1 MKQYDLVIKN
11 GTIIDGTGLPRFKG
25 DLAIRQGRVAKIGR
39 VDASQAA
46 QVIDAHGLIVAPGF
60 VDLHTHYDAQVHW
73 DPYCTIS
80 GWHGVTSVA
89 IGNCGFGFAPAR
101 PAVRERLLRM
111 MTRTE
116 QIPYESMVE
125 GMGLDWDWETL
136 PEWMDHLDRV
146 PKGVN
151 LLSYVPLNPV
161 LVHVM
166 GLEGAKSGRM
176 PTAAEMAE
184 IKRIVHEAMDAGM
197 MGWSC
202 QRFGKLSMQADYDG
216 TPMPTDVMPDETM
229 LALAD
234 VLAERGEGFIEM
246 INATTGEPL
255 KTNDPKDSR
264 FVEEIARRS
273 GRPVLYNA
281 IIAMDMPGYETQ
293 HRQALK
299 WLDDCFA
306 RGLRIYGQAV
316 TVRAAYQFTL
326 EHWNL
331 YDSSPAWNRLTQ
343 GTSAERI
350 AKMRDPEMRR
360 QLIADEEILVT
371 TGVGGPIS
379 GLIVQE
385 APGHPELAKYLGRTL
400 GDIAAEEGKH
410 PIEVMLD
417 IGIAGDLKVLFRT
430 NELSST
436 DHRKVG
442 ELVRNQHI
450 MPGISDGGAHTKF
463 FTGGSFTTDMI
474 TWLVR
479 ETGEL
484 TLEQAHYRLS
494 YLPAQ
499 AAGFLD
505 RGFLRE
511 GAPADIVIYDFER
524 LRRVPEV
531 DYEVAYDF
539 PAHEWRRIQRAEGYR
554 YILVNGVVT
563 FQDGVC
569 THATPGKLLRLNHW
583 ETAST
588 TQPRAAAAG

>member
-1 MKQYDLVIKN
+1 MSQYDTVIKN
-11 GTIIDGTGLPRFKG
+11 GTIIDGTGLPRFNG
-25 DLAIRQGRVAKIGR
+25 DIAIRNGRIAAIGR
-39 VDASQAA
+39 VDASTGRD
-46 QVIDAHGLIVAPGF
+46 VIDATGLIVAPGF

-101 PAVRERLLRM
+101 AESRERLLHM

-116 QIPYESMVE
+116 QIPYDSMVA
-125 GMGLDWDWETL
+125 GMGLDWEWESL
-136 PEWMDHLDRV
+136 PQWMDHLDRV

-151 LLSYVPLNPV
+151 LLSYVPLNPLLVYV
-161 LVHVM
+161 L
-166 GLEGAKSGRM
+166 GLEGAKAGRM
-176 PTAAEMAE
+176 PTADELGEM
-184 IKRIVHEAMDAGM
+184 KRLIHEAMDAGM

-202 QRFGKLSMQADYDG
+202 QRFGQHSMQADYDG
-216 TPMPTDVMPDETM
+216 TPMPTDVMADETL
-229 LALAD
+229 LAFAD

-293 HRQALK
+293 HRSALQ

-306 RGLRIYGQAV
+306 RGLRVFGQAV

-331 YDSSPAWNRLTQ
+331 YDSSPAWNHVTQ
-343 GTSAERI
+343 GSIAERI
-350 AKMRDPEMRR
+350 AKMADPDNRR
-360 QLIADEEILVT
+360 KLIAEEEILVT
-371 TGVGGPIS
+371 TGVGGPIE

-385 APGHPELAKYLGRTL
+385 TPGHPELAHYIGRTL
-400 GDIAAEEGKH
+400 GDIAATDAKH
-410 PIEVMLD
+410 PIEAMLD
-417 IGIAGDLKVLFRT
+417 IGIAGELKVLFRT
-430 NELSST
+430 NELSSI
-436 DHRKVG
+436 DHKKVG
-442 ELVRNQHI
+442 ELVRNQHVL
-450 MPGISDGGAHTKF
+450 PGISDGGAHTKF
-463 FTGGSFTTDMI
+463 FTGGSFTTDLI

-484 TLEQAHYRLS
+484 TLEQAHFRLS

-511 GAPADIVIYDFER
+511 GAPADIVIYDIDK

-531 DYEVAYDF
+531 DYEVAWDF
-539 PAHEWRRIQRAEGYR
+539 PANEWRRIQRAEGYR
-554 YILVNGVVT
+554 WILVNGTVT
-563 FQDGVC
+563 FKDGVC
-569 THATPGKLLRLNHW
+569 TQATPGQLLRLNRW
-583 ETAST
+583 NRGDVDTRLAS
-588 TQPRAAAAG
+588 AG

>member
-1 MKQYDLVIKN
+1 MKQYDLVIRN

-25 DLAIRQGRVAKIGR
+25 DIAIRQGRIAKIGR
-39 VDASQAA
+39 VEASQGAR
-46 QVIDAHGLIVAPGF
+46 VIDATGLIVAPGF

-176 PTAAEMAE
+176 PTTAEMAE
-184 IKRIVHEAMDAGM
+184 IRRIVHEAMDAGM

-202 QRFGKLSMQADYDG
+202 QRFGKQSMQADYDG

-306 RGLRIYGQAV
+306 QGLRIYGQAV

-343 GTSAERI
+343 GTIPERI

-360 QLIADEEILVT
+360 ALIADEEILVT

-385 APGHPELAKYLGRTL
+385 APDHPELAKYLGRTL

-410 PIEVMLD
+410 HIDAMLD

-484 TLEQAHYRLS
+484 TLEQAHFRLS

-511 GAPADIVIYDFER
+511 GAPADIVVYDFEK

-554 YILVNGVVT
+554 FILVNGVVT

-569 THATPGKLLRLNHW
+569 TGATPGRLLRLNHW
-583 ETAST
+583 ETTA

>member
-1 MKQYDLVIKN
+1 MSHYDTVIKN
-11 GTIIDGTGLPRFKG
+11 GTIIDGTGLPRFHG
-25 DLAIRQGRVAKIGR
+25 DIAIRNGRIAKIGR
-39 VDASQAA
+39 IAASEARE
-46 QVIDAHGLIVAPGF
+46 VIDATGLIVAPGF

-136 PEWMDHLDRV
+136 PEWMDHLERI

-166 GLEGAKSGRM
+166 GLEAAKAGRM
-176 PTAAEMAE
+176 PSSDEMRE
-184 IKRIVHEAMDAGM
+184 IKRVVHEAMDAGM

-202 QRFGKLSMQADYDG
+202 QRFGKNSMQADYDG
-216 TPMPTDVMPDETM
+216 TPMPTDVMPDETL

-255 KTNDPKDSR
+255 KTNDPKDSK

-281 IIAMDMPGYETQ
+281 IIAMDAPGYETA
-293 HRQALK
+293 HHAALK

-306 RGLRIYGQAV
+306 DGKRIYGQAV

-331 YDSSPAWNRLTQ
+331 YDSSPAWNELTQ
-343 GTSAERI
+343 GSIAERI
-350 AKMRDPEMRR
+350 EKMQSADMRGR
-360 QLIADEEILVT
+360 LIADEEILVT

-385 APGHPELAKYLGRTL
+385 TPGHPELVHYCGRTL
-400 GDIAAEEGKH
+400 GDIAAEQGKH
-410 PIEVMLD
+410 HIEVMLD

-436 DHRKVG
+436 DHKKVG

-511 GAPADIVIYDFER
+511 GAPADIVVYDFEN
-524 LRRVPEV
+524 LKRVPEV

-539 PAHEWRRIQRAEGYR
+539 PANEWRRIQRAEGYR
-554 YILVNGVVT
+554 WVLVNGVVT
-563 FQDGVC
+563 FKDGVC
-569 THATPGKLLRLNHW
+569 TNATPGQLLRLNRWH
-583 ETAST
+583 TAE
-588 TQPRAAAAG
+588 AAAPLASAG

>member
-1 MKQYDLVIKN
+1 MKQYDIVIRH

-25 DLAIRQGRVAKIGR
+25 DIAIRQGRIAKIGR
-39 VDASQAA
+39 VDASQGAR
-46 QVIDAHGLIVAPGF
+46 VIDATGLIVAPGF

-125 GMGLDWDWETL
+125 GMGLDWDWESL

-184 IKRIVHEAMDAGM
+184 IRRIVHEAMDAGM

-202 QRFGKLSMQADYDG
+202 QRFGKQSMQADYDG

-306 RGLRIYGQAV
+306 QGLRIYGQAV

-343 GTSAERI
+343 GTIAERI

-360 QLIADEEILVT
+360 ALIADEEILVT

-385 APGHPELAKYLGRTL
+385 APDHPELAKYLGRTL

-410 PIEVMLD
+410 HIDAMLD

-484 TLEQAHYRLS
+484 TLEQAHFRLS

-511 GAPADIVIYDFER
+511 GAPADIVVYDFEK

-554 YILVNGVVT
+554 FILVNGVVT

-569 THATPGKLLRLNHW
+569 TGATPGRLLRLNHW
-583 ETAST
+583 ETAAAT
-588 TQPRAAAAG
+588 PPRAAAAG

>member
-1 MKQYDLVIKN
+1 MSQYDTIIRN
-11 GTIIDGTGLPRFKG
+11 GTIIDGTGLPRFTG
-25 DLAIRQGRVAKIGR
+25 DIAIRNGRIAKMGKIKS
-39 VDASQAA
+39 DDAA
-46 QVIDAHGLIVAPGF
+46 QIIDATGLIVAPGF

-101 PAVRERLLRM
+101 PAVRERLLQM

-116 QIPYESMVE
+116 QIPYNSMVE

-136 PEWMDHLDRV
+136 PEWMDHLDRL

-166 GLEGAKSGRM
+166 GLEAAKAGRM
-176 PTAAEMAE
+176 PSADEMGE
-184 IKRIVHEAMDAGM
+184 IKRVVHEAMDAGM

-202 QRFGKLSMQADYDG
+202 QRLGQQSMQADFDG
-216 TPMPTDVMPDETM
+216 TPMPTDMMPDET
-229 LALAD
+229 LFALAD
-234 VLAERGEGFIEM
+234 VLAERGEGFIEL

-255 KTNDPKDSR
+255 KTNDPKDSK

-281 IIAMDMPGYETQ
+281 IIAMDAPGYETA
-293 HRQALK
+293 HHATLK

-306 RGLRIYGQAV
+306 QGLRVYGQAV

-331 YDSSPAWNRLTQ
+331 YDSSPAWNLLTQ
-343 GTSAERI
+343 GTIAERLV
-350 AKMRDPEMRR
+350 KMADPAMRQR
-360 QLIADEEILVT
+360 LKDDEEILVT
-371 TGVGGPIS
+371 TGVGGPIA

-385 APGHPELAKYLGRTL
+385 APNHPELSQYLGRTL
-400 GDIAAEEGKH
+400 GEIAQAEGKH
-410 PIEVMLD
+410 HIDVMLD
-417 IGIAGDLKVLFRT
+417 IGMAGDLQVLYRT

-436 DHRKVG
+436 DPKKVG
-442 ELVRNQHI
+442 ELVRNQHVL
-450 MPGISDGGAHTKF
+450 PGISDGGAHTKF

-511 GAPADIVIYDFER
+511 GAPADIVIYDFQK

-539 PAHEWRRIQRAEGYR
+539 PANEWRRIQRAEGYR
-554 YILVNGVVT
+554 WIMVNGTVT
-563 FQDGVC
+563 FKDGIC
-569 THATPGKLLRLNHW
+569 TNATPGQLLRLNRW
-583 ETAST
+583 QSGMSAEPLAS
-588 TQPRAAAAG
+588 AG

>member
-1 MKQYDLVIKN
+1 MSVYDTVIKN
-11 GTIIDGTGLPRFKG
+11 GTIVDGTGLPRFKG
-25 DLAIRQGRVAKIGR
+25 DLAIHNGRIARIGR
-39 VDASQAA
+39 IDASQGRE
-46 QVIDAHGLIVAPGF
+46 VIDAEGLIVAPGF
-60 VDLHTHYDAQVHW
+60 VDLHTHYDAQIHW

-101 PAVRERLLRM
+101 AETRERLLQM

-125 GMGLDWDWETL
+125 GMGLDWEWESL
-136 PEWMDHLDRV
+136 PEWMDHLERT

-151 LLSYVPLNPV
+151 LLSYVPLNPL
-161 LVHVM
+161 LVYVM
-166 GLEGAKSGRM
+166 GLEGAKSGRS
-176 PTAAEMAE
+176 PTADELGTM
-184 IKRIVHEAMDAGM
+184 KRLIHEAMDAGM

-202 QRFGKLSMQADYDG
+202 QRFGRNSMQADFDG
-216 TPMPTDVMPDETM
+216 TPMPTDLMSDETL
-229 LALAD
+229 LAFAD
-234 VLAERGEGFIEM
+234 VLQERGEGFIEM

-255 KTNDPKDSR
+255 KSNDPKDSR

-281 IIAMDMPGYETQ
+281 IIAMDMPGYETA
-293 HRQALK
+293 HHAALK

-306 RGLRIYGQAV
+306 KGLRIYGQAV

-331 YDSSPAWNRLTQ
+331 YDSSPAWNELTQ
-343 GTSAERI
+343 GSIDERI
-350 AKMRDPEMRR
+350 ARMRDPAMRQR
-360 QLIADEEILVT
+360 LIADESVLVT
-371 TGVGGPIS
+371 TGVGGPIE

-385 APGHPELAKYLGRTL
+385 TPDHPELAQYIGRTL
-400 GDIAAEEGKH
+400 GAIGTAEGKH
-410 PIEVMLD
+410 PIEAMLD
-417 IGIAGDLKVLFRT
+417 IGIAGGLKVLFRT

-436 DHRKVG
+436 DHKKVG

-463 FTGGSFTTDMI
+463 FTGGSFTTDML

-511 GAPADIVIYDFER
+511 GAPADIVVYDFDN

-539 PAHEWRRIQRAEGYR
+539 PANEWRRIQRAEGYR
-554 YILVNGVVT
+554 WIFVNGVVT
-563 FQDGVC
+563 FKDGVC
-569 THATPGKLLRLNHW
+569 TQATPGKLLRLNRW
-583 ETAST
+583 SEAEQQGRLAS
-588 TQPRAAAAG
+588 AG

>member
-1 MKQYDLVIKN
+1 MAHYDTVILN
-11 GTIIDGTGLPRFKG
+11 GTVIDGTGLPRFRG
-25 DLAIRQGRVAKIGR
+25 DIGIRDGRIARIGR
-39 VDASQAA
+39 IDPGAGQ
-46 QVIDAHGLIVAPGF
+46 QVIDAEGLIVAPGF

-101 PAVRERLLRM
+101 PEVRERLLQM

-125 GMGLDWDWETL
+125 GMGLDWEWESL

-151 LLSYVPLNPV
+151 LLSYVPLNPL

-166 GLEGAKSGRM
+166 GLDAAKSGAM
-176 PTAAEMAE
+176 PSATQLNEM
-184 IKRIVHEAMDAGM
+184 KRLIHEAMDAGM

-202 QRFGKLSMQADYDG
+202 QRFGQYSMQADYDG
-216 TPMPTDVMPDETM
+216 TPMPTDLMPDETL
-229 LALAD
+229 LAFAD
-234 VLAERGEGFIEM
+234 VLDERGEGFIEFL
-246 INATTGEPL
+246 NATGGEPL
-255 KTNDPKDSR
+255 KSDDPKDNL

-281 IIAMDMPGYETQ
+281 LIAMDLPGFETA
-293 HRQALK
+293 HHGALK
-299 WLDDCFA
+299 WLDSCFE
-306 RGLRIYGQAV
+306 RGLQVYGQAV

-331 YDSSPAWNRLTQ
+331 YDSSPAWNELTQ
-343 GTSAERI
+343 GTIAERI
-350 AKMRDPEMRR
+350 DKMSTADMRKR
-360 QLIADEEILVT
+360 LIADEDVLVT
-371 TGVGGPIS
+371 TGVGGPIE

-385 APGHPELAKYLGRTL
+385 TPGHPELERYIGRTL
-400 GDIAAEEGKH
+400 GDIAKAENKH
-410 PIEVMLD
+410 HIEAMLD

-436 DHRKVG
+436 DPKKVG
-442 ELVRNQHI
+442 ELVRNQHVL
-450 MPGISDGGAHTKF
+450 PGISDGGAHTKF

-511 GAPADIVIYDFER
+511 GAPADIVIYDFDK

-531 DYEVAYDF
+531 DYEVAHDF
-539 PAHEWRRIQRAEGYR
+539 PANEWRRIQRAEGYR
-554 YILVNGVVT
+554 WILVNGVVT
-563 FQDGVC
+563 FIDGQC
-569 THATPGKLLRLNHW
+569 TNATPGHLLRLNRW
-583 ETAST
+583 GEAPDKRLAS
-588 TQPRAAAAG
+588 AG